1 MLYEIRMKP
10 IPPLT
15 FYPDDPDQVLRIKR
29 FLIAVGSYAMWAVL
43 CAVCIVQGFTR
54 FDLYDLLYLAM
65 GVMIVNIGIYFVFR
79 TGWNKRF
86 KDPSLTMLQMIIGTV
101 WIMVCLYGAREVRS
115 SMLMLYFVVLVF
127 GVFRLRFRQF
137 LVISCFALVN
147 YSIVVYMVY
156 KFHPEEIRLK
166 IELINILFLATVLPW
181 FSLVG
186 SYITNLRTTIAKAL
200 ETIEKLAVTDELTQ
214 VYNRRRL
221 LEILKE
227 QKAFC
232 DRGNKLFSICILDLD
247 HFKAV
252 NDSFGHETG
261 DIVLRNVASTLKH
274 NIRDFDIIARYGGE
288 EFMLVLCGTNGVE
301 AMTFAERVREIA
313 ESIRFE
319 NMKDFYITISIGVAE
334 YKPQESFQNTIN
346 RADKALYR
354 AKESGRNRV
363 EFERYTE
370 SKQLYLF

>member
-1 MLYEIRMKP
+1 MENKP
-10 IPPLT
+10 LFT
-15 FYPDDPDQVLRIKR
+15 FFPDDPDQTLRIKR
-29 FLIAVGSYAMWAVL
+29 FLMAVGSYAMWAVL
-43 CAVCIVQGFTR
+43 CTFSIFQGFSRYTMTE
-54 FDLYDLLYLAM
+54 LAYLVIA
-65 GVMIVNIGIYFVFR
+65 VTVFNLSVYAVFR
-79 TGWNKRF
+79 TGLNKKF
-86 KDPSLTMLQMIIGTV
+86 KDPSLTMPQMIAATI
-101 WIMVCLYGAREVRS
+101 WIMVCLYGAGEIRN

-127 GVFRLRFRQF
+127 GVFRLRFLQF
-137 LVISCFALVN
+137 LFIAVFALAN
-147 YSIVVYMVY
+147 YALVIYLLY
-156 KFHPEEIRLK
+156 KNHPAEVRLK
-166 IELINILFLATVLPW
+166 VELTNILFLATVLPW

-186 SYITNLRTTIAKAL
+186 SYITKLRTTVAKAL

-232 DRGNKLFSICILDLD
+232 DRGNKMFSICIFDLD
-247 HFKAV
+247 HFKNV
-252 NDSFGHETG
+252 NDTYGHEAG
-261 DIVLRNVASTLKH
+261 DNVLKKVAATIKH

-301 AMTFAERVREIA
+301 ALAFAERVREIA
-313 ESIRFE
+313 EDIRFDGLK
-319 NMKDFYITISIGVAE
+319 NFHITVSIGVSE
-334 YKPQESFQNTIN
+334 YRPQESFQNTIN

-354 AKESGRNRV
+354 AKENGRNRV